1 MFSFVECIVLNDII
15 FYCMVVYLYIL
26 YFLKC
31 NVYIKYDYY
40 INLCYNI
47 KNFNIRDFICICIMM
62 VMFYFGEFCNV

>member
-47 KNFNIRDFICICIMM
+47 KR
-62 VMFYFGEFCNV
+62 FYMYMYYDGDVLFWRVL